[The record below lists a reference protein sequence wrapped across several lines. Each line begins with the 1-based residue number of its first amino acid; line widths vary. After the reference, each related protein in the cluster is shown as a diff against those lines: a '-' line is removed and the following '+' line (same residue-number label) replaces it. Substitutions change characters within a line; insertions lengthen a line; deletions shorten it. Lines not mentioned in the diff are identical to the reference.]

1 MATTT
6 SGSLPTKD
14 KSTTALLRSR
24 SNVGSHSC
32 SLLQLPHKMAALFS
46 IRQLHSTIR
55 PNSPCGLPDFPERR
69 VLGVR
74 CPNSKKMAEPCPRQR
89 CDKGKPISA
98 PRHDCKTLTPSL
110 LKFGSPDFLSAV
122 LLNGTPRGP
131 DKAGVGLH
139 KPNIST
145 FCASKRAGRGHQSTA
160 PMDSNARD

>member
-6 SGSLPTKD
+6 SGSLSTTD

-32 SLLQLPHKMAALFS
+32 SLLQLPHKMVVLFS

-55 PNSPCGLPDFPERR
+55 PNSPCGLPASPERR

-89 CDKGKPISA
+89 CDKGRPISA
-98 PRHDCKTLTPSL
+98 SRNVCTTLTPSL
-110 LKFGSPDFLSAV
+110 LKLDSPAARCHSVAYTEYVNPSRHQML
-122 LLNGTPRGP
+122 
-131 DKAGVGLH
+131 
-139 KPNIST
+139 T
-145 FCASKRAGRGHQSTA
+145 FE
-160 PMDSNARD
+160 